1 MVKEIAIKSEDGK
14 RGFTVMPDIVDESSS
29 PRKTQI
35 VIEISF
41 KQFFA
46 GLKQYVLSPEQL
58 YLSVGVS
65 ENQKIS
71 DLCYHEMEP
80 GIYQIEGEIKKRK
93 LKKGEEDNSV
103 TVPFIYVYESQQNRI
118 TVELIQWYN
127 VTQKNVRID
136 IFSHFTYFLGRAI
149 ATKWVETKRQLLQFF
164 DYPDNDC
171 DEEVFSYVLK
181 TTTENFHLD
190 FLEAS
195 SQFSDSYQ
203 YFIGKK
209 KLPVNT
215 SIGYIKLDPDH
226 INKNW
231 EIWFVAHDS
240 IPYDNTEEYVQFSKR
255 YQEVLIRGV
264 DNVVAKLLISPRKYS
279 RCVVKLMKNT
289 ELPFHDEF
297 IQRLHDWVQATY
309 FNAEKPQPRI
319 REGGKRPDTIEKEE
333 CIKQLL
339 LDNPNEKQLKIAYM
353 ASKKLGRNV
362 SRQAVSRVVVAI
374 RKEKENYR

>member
-103 TVPFIYVYESQQNRI
+103 TVPFLNVYESQQNKI

-127 VTQKNVRID
+127 LTQKNLRIA
-136 IFSHFTYFLGRAI
+136 IFSHFTNFLGIAI
-149 ATKWVETKRQLLQFF
+149 ATKWVETSRQLLQFF
-164 DYPDNDC
+164 GYPENDC
-171 DEEVFSYVLK
+171 DEEVFSYVVK
-181 TTTENFHLD
+181 TTTENFYLD
-190 FLEAS
+190 CLRES
-195 SQFSDSYQ
+195 SQFSNSYQ
-203 YFIGKK
+203 YYIGEK
-209 KLPVNT
+209 KLPINT
-215 SIGYIKLDPDH
+215 SIVNVPLVPDY

-231 EIWFVAHDS
+231 EIRFVAHDS
-240 IPYDNTEEYVQFSKR
+240 IPAEKTEGYE
-255 YQEVLIRGV
+255 EVLIRGV
-264 DNVVAKLLISPRKYS
+264 NNVVAKLLISPRKYS
-279 RCVVKLMKNT
+279 RCVVTLNKNT
-289 ELPFHDEF
+289 ELPFHDKF
-297 IQRLHDWVQATY
+297 IQSLHDWIQATY
-309 FNAEKPQPRI
+309 FNAEEPQPRI
-319 REGGKRPDTIEKEE
+319 RAGGKRQDTIEKEE

-339 LDNPNEKQLKIAYM
+339 LDHPDEKQLKIAYL
-353 ASKKLGRNV
+353 ASEKLGRSV
-362 SRQAVSRVVVAI
+362 SRQSVSRVVVAI
-374 RKEKENYR
+374 RNEKD

>member
-71 DLCYHEMEP
+71 DLCYHEIEP
-80 GIYQIEGEIKKRK
+80 GIYQVEGEIKKRK
-93 LKKGEEDNSV
+93 LKEDEEDIPV

-136 IFSHFTYFLGRAI
+136 VFSDFTNFLGFAI
-149 ATKWVETKRQLLQFF
+149 YSKWSETKRQLHQFF

-181 TTTENFHLD
+181 TTTENFQLD
-190 FLEAS
+190 CLRES
-195 SQFSDSYQ
+195 SRFVKLYQ
-203 YFIGKK
+203 YSIGEK

-215 SIGYIKLDPDH
+215 SIEYILLPPDY
-226 INKNW
+226 INKNT
-231 EIWFVAHDS
+231 EILFIAHDS
-240 IPYDNTEEYVQFSKR
+240 IPNNKTEGYE
-255 YQEVLIRGV
+255 EVLIRGER
-264 DNVVAKLLISPRKYS
+264 NVIAKLLISPRTKS

-289 ELPFHDEF
+289 QLPFHDKF
-297 IQRLHDWVQATY
+297 IQSLHDWIQATY
-309 FNAEKPQPRI
+309 LNSENPQPRI
-319 REGGKRPDTIEKEE
+319 RQGGKRPDTIVKEE

-339 LDNPNEKQLKIAYM
+339 RDHPNEKQLKIAHM
-353 ASKKLGRNV
+353 ASEILGRNV
-362 SRQAVSRVVVAI
+362 SDKAVSRVAVAI